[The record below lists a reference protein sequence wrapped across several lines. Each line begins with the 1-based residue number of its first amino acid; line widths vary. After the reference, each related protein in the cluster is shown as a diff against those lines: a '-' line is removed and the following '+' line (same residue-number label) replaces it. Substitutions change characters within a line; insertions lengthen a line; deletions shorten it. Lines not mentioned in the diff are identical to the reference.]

1 MGLFALVRTIKVP
14 IERDD
19 CAVAKDSAAFG
30 PHLEDSAPGDVGRA
44 AATMFTRSREDA
56 KVVG

>member
-14 IERDD
+14 TERDD
-19 CAVAKDSAAFG
+19 CAVANASAAFG
-30 PHLEDSAPGDVGRA
+30 PHIEDSAPGDAGRA
-44 AATMFTRSREDA
+44 AANMITRSREDA